1 MRNKLLLVL
10 TMLVAGCSSSGSS
23 DQGPVHFTGD
33 SPAVE
38 TVNGVVIS
46 QALLDAYVR
55 GHKVNLAEPEAR
67 QKALKDLADYVLLSE
82 EAKRAQYDTGAQFQA
97 DIEVTRL
104 QAVATATAAQI
115 QKATPLSDEI
125 LKAEYDQQVERAGKN
140 TYGFTQMLFADE
152 ADALGASG
160 DIVSGKPFSEVFENW
175 KKKAK
180 QAKPYTQVRL
190 SQLPPAVGDAIK
202 DLKPGESTKVPIK
215 SEFGWHLINLTTI
228 TPFVPTSFDTV
239 KEAVRRTILEQALAQ
254 RVKTLREQAQIIV
267 AGGGTPAQ
275 PIVVPTTPSTAPA
288 VAAPAAPASPA
299 PEAAKKS

>member
-1 MRNKLLLVL
+1 MRNNFLLVL
-10 TMLVAGCSSSGSS
+10 TILVAGCSSSGSS
-23 DQGPVHFTGD
+23 DQGPIHFSGD

-46 QALLDAYVR
+46 QALLDAYGR

-67 QKALKDLADYVLLSE
+67 AKALKDLADYVLLSE

-97 DIEVTRL
+97 DVEVTRL
-104 QAVATATAAQI
+104 QAIATATAAQI

-160 DIVSGKPFSEVFENW
+160 DIVSGKSYAEVFDNW

-180 QAKPYTQVRL
+180 QAKAYTQVRL

-228 TPFVPTSFDTV
+228 TPFVPTSFETV

-254 RVKTLREQAQIIV
+254 RVKALREQAQISV
-267 AGGGTPAQ
+267 VGGDTSTERTAIPLS
-275 PIVVPTTPSTAPA
+275 PSPSAATAT
-288 VAAPAAPASPA
+288 PAAPVSSA
-299 PEAAKKS
+299 PEAATKN

>member
-1 MRNKLLLVL
+1 MRSKFFLVL
-10 TMLVAGCSSSGSS
+10 TILVTGCSSSDSA
-23 DQGPVHFTGD
+23 DHGPVHFTGD

-38 TVNGVVIS
+38 TVNGVIIS

-55 GHKVNLAEPEAR
+55 GHKVNLAEPDAR
-67 QKALKDLADYVLLSE
+67 QKALKDLADYVLLAE

-97 DIEVTRL
+97 DVEVTRL

-160 DIVSGKPFSEVFENW
+160 DIVSGKPFAEVFDNW

-190 SQLPPAVGDAIK
+190 SQLPPAVGDAVQ

-254 RVKTLREQAQIIV
+254 RAKALREQAQIIV
-267 AGGGTPAQ
+267 VGGDTSAERTA
-275 PIVVPTTPSTAPA
+275 VPPKPSATPA
-288 VAAPAAPASPA
+288 VATAAMPASPA
-299 PEAAKKS
+299 PEAAKKN

>member
-1 MRNKLLLVL
+1 MRNKFLLVL
-10 TMLVAGCSSSGSS
+10 TVLVAGCSSSGSS

-33 SPAVE
+33 SPTVE

-55 GHKVNLAEPEAR
+55 GHKVNLAEPDAR
-67 QKALKDLADYVLLSE
+67 EKALKDLADYVLLSE

-97 DIEVTRL
+97 DVEVTRL

-125 LKAEYDQQVERAGKN
+125 LKAEYDQQVKRAGKS

-160 DIVSGKPFSEVFENW
+160 DIVSGKPFSEVFDNW

-180 QAKPYTQVRL
+180 QAKAYTQVRL
-190 SQLPPAVGDAIK
+190 SQLPPAVGDAVK

-267 AGGGTPAQ
+267 VGGGT
-275 PIVVPTTPSTAPA
+275 SSERTAAPPP
-288 VAAPAAPASPA
+288 APAAATPVAPALA
-299 PEAAKKS
+299 VPEAEKKS

>member
-1 MRNKLLLVL
+1 MRSKFLLVL
-10 TMLVAGCSSSGSS
+10 LILVAGCSASGSS

-33 SPAVE
+33 SPTVE

-46 QALLDAYVR
+46 QALLDAYGR
-55 GHKVNLAEPEAR
+55 GHRVNLAEPEAR
-67 QKALKDLADYVLLSE
+67 EKALKDLADYVLLSE

-97 DIEVTRL
+97 DVEVTRL

-125 LKAEYDQQVERAGKN
+125 LKAEYNQQVARAGKN
-140 TYGFTQMLFADE
+140 TYGFTQMLFGDE

-160 DIVSGKPFSEVFENW
+160 DIVSGKPFAEVFENW

-180 QAKPYTQVRL
+180 QAKAYAQVRL
-190 SQLPPAVGDAIK
+190 SQLPPAVGEAIK

-228 TPFVPTSFDTV
+228 TPFLPTSFDTV
-239 KEAVRRTILEQALAQ
+239 KEAVRHTILEQALAQ
-254 RVKTLREQAQIIV
+254 RVTTLREQAQIIV
-267 AGGGTPAQ
+267 VGGSAAT
-275 PIVVPTTPSTAPA
+275 
-288 VAAPAAPASPA
+288 APAAPA
-299 PEAAKKS
+299 KD